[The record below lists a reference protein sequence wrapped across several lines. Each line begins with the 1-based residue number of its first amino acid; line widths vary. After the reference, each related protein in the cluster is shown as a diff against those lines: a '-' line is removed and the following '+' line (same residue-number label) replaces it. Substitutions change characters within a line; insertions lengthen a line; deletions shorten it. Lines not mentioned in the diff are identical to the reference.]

1 MRIYADAPQRNAG
14 LFGDDG
20 SDIGNDAYV
29 VVSHHTQR
37 NGVLRALR
45 LACPACLYDAI
56 SEAFAQVACIRTVAA
71 VYLDAAAYG
80 YETEYLISVDRIAA
94 ACQLEVQPFQVLVD
108 DEHVLFGGGLFG
120 QGGSLQVIAFGAAVH
135 DVVLRVVL
143 PFLEFEVLVDDAV
156 HVERFIGNA
165 LVEVRHHL
173 EAEPFDEA
181 HHRTLVILYFPVLEL
196 TFQCLLGKG
205 VLAGSHFLERLP
217 YLGARL
223 GSGDDVQPVLLGR
236 LCIGRH
242 DFHLVAAVQYL
253 LQLCV
258 LAVYLGSYTFAAQ
271 LAVDVEG
278 EVEHGGTL
286 AQFEQVSLGGKDEHF
301 VFV

>member
-1 MRIYADAPQRNAG
+1 M
-14 LFGDDG
+14 
-20 SDIGNDAYV
+20 
-29 VVSHHTQR
+29 
-37 NGVLRALR
+37 
-45 LACPACLYDAI
+45 
-56 SEAFAQVACIRTVAA
+56 
-71 VYLDAAAYG
+71 
-80 YETEYLISVDRIAA
+80 
-94 ACQLEVQPFQVLVD
+94 
-108 DEHVLFGGGLFG
+108 
-120 QGGSLQVIAFGAAVH
+120 
-135 DVVLRVVL
+135 RVVL
-143 PFLEFEVLVDDAV
+143 PFLEFEVLVDDVV

-173 EAEPFDEA
+173 EAEPLDEA

-196 TFQCLLGKG
+196 TLQCLLGKG